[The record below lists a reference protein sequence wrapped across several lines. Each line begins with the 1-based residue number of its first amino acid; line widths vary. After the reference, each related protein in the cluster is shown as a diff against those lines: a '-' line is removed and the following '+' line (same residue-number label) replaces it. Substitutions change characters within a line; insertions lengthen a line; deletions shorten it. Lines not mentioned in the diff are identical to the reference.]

1 MLTIVRWRHSNRAR
15 VGVGDNKLIIREPTK
30 KLKNIMKKFFYL
42 IAATALLVAC
52 GGEKKSDEKSGGEKA
67 KQEQTQQEQ
76 TQQGQTEKKS
86 MSVADKAR
94 EFDKRMDNAKSEAEQ
109 KAIAEEM
116 WDWYGTL
123 NASDKKIVEDILFK
137 M

>member
-67 KQEQTQQEQ
+67 TQEQTQQEQ
-76 TQQGQTEKKS
+76 TENKS
-86 MSVADKAR
+86 MSVADKAK

-116 WDWYGTL
+116 WDWYDTL
-123 NASDKKIVEDILFK
+123 KASDKKIVEDILFAR
-137 M
+137 

>member
-1 MLTIVRWRHSNRAR
+1 
-15 VGVGDNKLIIREPTK
+15 
-30 KLKNIMKKFFYL
+30 MKKFFYL

-67 KQEQTQQEQ
+67 KQEQTQQE
-76 TQQGQTEKKS
+76 QTEKKS

-123 NASDKKIVEDILFK
+123 KASDKKIVEDILFAR
-137 M
+137 